1 MQLRIGLGLAAI
13 GRPAYITS
21 GRDADLGTHR
31 APGELRARAHALLD
45 AAYTAGVRY
54 LDVARSYGKAEEF
67 LAGWMAA
74 HPEATDVVVGSKW
87 GYRYVGEWRMDAP
100 MHEVKDHSPA
110 AFAGQLAATRALL
123 GDRLAV
129 YHVHS
134 ATLETGA
141 LTDPVLHRALAGL
154 RDQGVRIGIS
164 TSGPAQGEAVLRG
177 LEVIVDG
184 SPLFTSF
191 QSTWNLLEPS
201 VAPALAEAAGA
212 GARVIVKEAVANGL
226 LALGGADPSGP
237 AETLPAAVG
246 RARELAERLGGTSDQ
261 VAIAAAAAQPW
272 AWQVLSGAVTL
283 AQLASNLDA
292 ARLTL
297 SAEQIAALIGTPQP
311 AADYWAARSARR
323 WA

>member
-1 MQLRIGLGLAAI
+1 VGVRIGLGLAAI

-21 GRDADLGTHR
+21 GRAADLGADR
-31 APGELRARAHALLD
+31 APDDLRIRSHALLD
-45 AAYTAGVRY
+45 AAYAAGVRY
-54 LDVARSYGKAEEF
+54 VDVARSYGRAEEF
-67 LAGWMAA
+67 LAGWLAA
-74 HPEATDVVVGSKW
+74 HPGTTDVVVGSKW
-87 GYRYVGEWRMDAP
+87 GYRYVGDWRMDAAV
-100 MHEVKDHSPA
+100 HEVKDHSPA
-110 AFAGQLAATRALL
+110 AFAEQLAATRALL

-164 TSGPAQGEAVLRG
+164 TSGPAQGEAIFEA

-201 VAPALAEAAGA
+201 AGPALAAAA
-212 GARVIVKEAVANGL
+212 RVGARVIVKEAVANGR
-226 LALGGADPSGP
+226 LAPGEPGP
-237 AETLPAAVG
+237 PGPVR
-246 RARELAERLGGTSDQ
+246 RARELADLLGVTIDR

-272 AWQVLSGAVTL
+272 AWQVLSGAVTPE
-283 AQLASNLDA
+283 QLASNLDA
-292 ARLTL
+292 ARLRL
-297 SAEQIAALIGTPQP
+297 SEQQITGLIGTPQP
-311 AADYWAARSARR
+311 AADYWTARSARR